1 MQATLKKY
9 YSWQHREG
17 KRSFYKQWQNFTFKQ
32 LVNFFQFYFL
42 NSGLKVN
49 SIKRLSLYNTYVQ
62 FSGVFFLDQNKL
74 KQISL

>member
-32 LVNFFQFYFL
+32 LVNFF
-42 NSGLKVN
+42 
-49 SIKRLSLYNTYVQ
+49 SIL
-62 FSGVFFLDQNKL
+62 FF
-74 KQISL
+74 KQWAKSKQY